1 MSSRRSDTRCSISI
15 YQTPNPKRPRN
26 SARARVARRRSAR
39 RQASTSPACMAATS
53 LSSLRLL
60 TTHACLRPTTEESR
74 NHGAP
79 ACRPPLTAP
88 TTRRRV
94 RRRQIHPAG
103 DDARYPR
110 RRGPGS
116 APGGAVRS
124 VREAAR
130 AAVLRAQ
137 GVCASAARVRGQPG
151 PRGGAPGAGPDGAPR
166 GHALLRPH
174 AGGVRGA
181 PHGPARRRG
190 RPAAHEWRAG
200 RPAGLAGGGGPAAG
214 QLRLARQGRRHGRQD
229 AGRVRVV
236 LGVQHDGRG
245 GGRQLR
251 RHGGAR
257 RPQRAAAGRLRPH
270 GACRSITSL
279 ASRCVF
285 SLRE

>member
-1 MSSRRSDTRCSISI
+1 MYIGMYRIFFH
-15 YQTPNPKRPRN
+15 PKRPRN
-26 SARARVARRRSAR
+26 SARARVARRRVPPFREETGVHLSR
-39 RQASTSPACMAATS
+39 LHGCHFVLLPSHIDDAC
-53 LSSLRLL
+53 LPQR
-60 TTHACLRPTTEESR
+60 LRPTTEESR

-79 ACRPPLTAP
+79 ACRPLTAP